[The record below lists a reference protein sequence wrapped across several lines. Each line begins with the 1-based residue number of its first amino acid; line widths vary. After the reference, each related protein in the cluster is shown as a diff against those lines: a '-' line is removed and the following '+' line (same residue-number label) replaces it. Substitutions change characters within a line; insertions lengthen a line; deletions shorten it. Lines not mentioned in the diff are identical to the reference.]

1 MSLWPKTLF
10 GRVALIVCG
19 GLAIAHALTFCIIL
33 RERADQGMTMML
45 AYVGRDVATSVAVL
59 DRIPPAERAAWLPR
73 LARQNYHYALGA
85 VTPGQP
91 STHPLAMPMADVVA
105 AEIGASRVRPMQQGV
120 NPGEVNSMILPISL
134 QDGMPLSLTLMPP
147 KLMVSR
153 TTLVLLMLQLT
164 ALLIAAWLAVRLAVK
179 PMSRLADAADALK
192 PGMHLHTLDEAGP
205 QEVTQAAKAFN
216 AMQQRIDAH
225 LRERMQLLAAIS
237 HDLQT
242 PITRMRLRT
251 DQLPDDKQRHKWL
264 ADLDGMQALVEEG
277 LAYARTAQATQEPP
291 RAIDLHA
298 LLDGLVCD
306 AQDAG
311 HNVTLTGKLN
321 TPLNTRVQALRRVLT
336 NLIDNA
342 IKFGGSAQVA
352 VSSTAG
358 HVYIAVCDQGPG
370 IPASELEAVRQPFYR
385 VEASRNRD
393 TGGTGLGLAIADQL
407 TQALSGELT
416 LQNRA
421 QGGLQATL
429 ILPV

>member
-19 GLAIAHALTFCIIL
+19 GLAIAHGLTLCIIL
-33 RERADQGMTMML
+33 RERADQGMAMML

-59 DRIPPAERAAWLPR
+59 DRVPPAERAAWLPR
-73 LARQNYHYALGA
+73 LARQNYHYALGP

-91 STHPLAMPMADVVA
+91 SRHPLALPMAEVVA
-105 AEIGASRVRPMQQGV
+105 AEIGASRVGHVQQGGSPGTV
-120 NPGEVNSMILPISL
+120 NGMVMPMRLM
-134 QDGMPLSLTLMPP
+134 DGTPLSLELIPP
-147 KLMVSR
+147 RLMVSR

-192 PGMHLHTLDEAGP
+192 PGAGQLALDETGP
-205 QEVTQAAKAFN
+205 QEVAQAAKAFN

-242 PITRMRLRT
+242 PITRMRLRA
-251 DQLPDDKQRHKWL
+251 DQLTDEGLRDKWL
-264 ADLDGMQALVEEG
+264 ADLEGMQGLVEEG
-277 LAYARTAQATQEPP
+277 LAYARTAQATQEPQ

-311 HNVTLTGKLN
+311 HDVTLVGQLEA
-321 TPLNTRVQALRRVLT
+321 PLVTRVQALRRILT
-336 NLIDNA
+336 NLMDNA
-342 IKFGGSAQVA
+342 VKFGGSAQLV
-352 VSSTAG
+352 VSSTAH
-358 HVYIAVCDQGPG
+358 HVHIAVSDQGPG
-370 IPASELEAVRQPFYR
+370 IPESELDAVCQPFYR
-385 VEASRNRD
+385 LDASRNRD

-407 TQALSGELT
+407 TQALSGQLT
-416 LQNRA
+416 LQNRP

-429 ILPV
+429 SLPR